1 MNVALSVASELK
13 IGCRVE
19 YLAYKHQ
26 ETDHIKVI
34 KIDQFV
40 DQYWDEETPTEQHV
54 SDNL

>member
-34 KIDQFV
+34 KIDQVV

>member
-1 MNVALSVASELK
+1 MSEALLVASELK

-34 KIDQFV
+34 KIEQVLDML
-40 DQYWDEETPTEQHV
+40 WDEEIVDDEKV
-54 SDNL
+54 NF